1 MAVKKKLG
9 SIQQITDLREVWGN
23 EAKDFTPWLAENIE
37 LLNEA
42 TGLNLEALETE
53 SPVGSF
59 AVDILAQDANTE
71 QKAII
76 ENQLEDTNHDHL
88 GKLLTYAAGKEAKCL
103 IWIVKNARE
112 EHRAA
117 IEYLNNNTVDGIGL
131 FLIEIQ
137 LWSIDGS
144 APAVKFNVVEQP
156 NDWTKAAKQPS
167 SGSGGEAVQIK
178 YSYWSDFNDYVTA
191 IRPDYLKS
199 FRLHKP
205 SSDHWYSVAIG
216 SSKANL
222 SMLVNTRTNVIAIEL
237 YISNSKEVFDNCF
250 AHKEEIEAVVGAKL
264 DWRRLDGKKSSRV
277 LIERS
282 ATVADVEARPDQFDW
297 FIDYLLRM
305 KNAFVPYVK

>member
-9 SIQQITDLREVWGN
+9 SIQQITDLRDVWGN

-42 TGLNLEALETE
+42 TGLNLEVLETE

-191 IRPDYLKS
+191 NRPDYLKS

-282 ATVADVEARPDQFDW
+282 ATVADVEARPEQFDW

>member
-23 EAKDFTPWLAENIE
+23 EARDFTPWLAEHIE

-42 TGLNLEALETE
+42 TGLNLEVLETE

-59 AVDILAQDANTE
+59 SVDILAQDANTE

-88 GKLLTYAAGKEAKCL
+88 GKLLTYAAGKEAKCML
-103 IWIVKNARE
+103 WIVKTARE

-117 IEYLNNNTVDGIGL
+117 IEYLNNNTVDGIGF

-144 APAVKFNVVEQP
+144 APAVKFNVVEEP
-156 NDWTKAAKQPS
+156 NDWAKAAKLPS
-167 SGSGGEAVQIK
+167 TSSGGEAVQIK
-178 YSYWSDFNDYVTA
+178 YSYWSDFNDYVNA
-191 IRPDYLKS
+191 HRKDYLKQ
-199 FRLHKP
+199 FTLHKP

-216 SSKANL
+216 SSAANL
-222 SMLVNTRTNVIAIEL
+222 SMLVNTRTNVIAIEM
-237 YISNSKEVFDNCF
+237 YIRDSKELYDRCY
-250 AHKEEIEAVVGAKL
+250 AHRDEIEASVGEKL

-277 LIERS
+277 LIERK
-282 ATVADVEARPDQFDW
+282 AIVADTTTRQEQYDW
-297 FIDYLLRM
+297 LIDHLISM
-305 KNAFVPYVK
+305 KNAFAPYVK

>member
-42 TGLNLEALETE
+42 TGLNLEVLETE